1 MHFPTMK
8 SYLDAE
14 EQVNDEYRKIF
25 LSNEEYEEYE
35 ASNKTLHQRSKTP
48 EEKKKRKALNDKI
61 NKHYNSIGR
70 FAYGEED
77 YNRYQFF
84 KYYSSPSTPSS
95 QGSPNSVDPVQFH
108 LGNKLR

>member
-1 MHFPTMK
+1 MK

-14 EQVNDEYRKIF
+14 EQLNDEYRKIF

-77 YNRYQFF
+77 YNRARGIN
-84 KYYSSPSTPSS
+84 SSNTT
-95 QGSPNSVDPVQFH
+95 H
-108 LGNKLR
+108 LLQLHQVKVLLTQLILSNFI